1 MMNVEQPV
9 PCGIEFLTA
18 VYEVDGPEKEARARA
33 ERICLDQTIEAE
45 VDLLAAPLRA
55 NILGRVEQIRPR
67 VGGRYEASIRYPGD
81 LVGKEHSA
89 LLNLLFGTSSLR
101 GGVRLLSFTL
111 TKGLLA
117 SWRGPR
123 HGTTGLRQAVEVSDR
138 PLVCAVLKP
147 LGRSPDELAELA
159 VQFVRG
165 GADLIKDD
173 QGLLDHSFCP
183 FNERVARC
191 AEAIARA
198 SAQRG
203 RPCLYFAHIS
213 GSLDAMR
220 ERAVYAKRV
229 GATGLL
235 VAPGLTGFDALR
247 ALALDDTLTLP
258 IASHPA
264 LLGTR
269 AFADGLAP
277 AVLFGLLPRLAGADL
292 TIYPSFDAGYRM
304 SKEECISVAVNSRQP
319 WAHLLSTMPAVG
331 GRMGV
336 ERIAELTAC
345 LGREVVFVLGSR
357 IQQHQRGVV
366 AAIDDF
372 QMMLTRSV

>member
-1 MMNVEQPV
+1 MMNVEQPD

-147 LGRSPDELAELA
+147 LGRSPDELAE
-159 VQFVRG
+159 
-165 GADLIKDD
+165 
-173 QGLLDHSFCP
+173 
-183 FNERVARC
+183 
-191 AEAIARA
+191 
-198 SAQRG
+198 
-203 RPCLYFAHIS
+203 
-213 GSLDAMR
+213 
-220 ERAVYAKRV
+220 
-229 GATGLL
+229 
-235 VAPGLTGFDALR
+235 
-247 ALALDDTLTLP
+247 
-258 IASHPA
+258 
-264 LLGTR
+264 
-269 AFADGLAP
+269 
-277 AVLFGLLPRLAGADL
+277 
-292 TIYPSFDAGYRM
+292 
-304 SKEECISVAVNSRQP
+304 
-319 WAHLLSTMPAVG
+319 
-331 GRMGV
+331 
-336 ERIAELTAC
+336 
-345 LGREVVFVLGSR
+345 
-357 IQQHQRGVV
+357 
-366 AAIDDF
+366 
-372 QMMLTRSV
+372 